1 MLDNKWSPTM
11 KRRKGTTGAWVR
23 MLHHVLCLDDE
34 EATQIQNIV
43 CKKLR
48 QLGKDPDKIIAESP
62 FR

>member
-1 MLDNKWSPTM
+1 M

-23 MLHHVLCLDDE
+23 MLHHVLCLNDN
-34 EATQIQNIV
+34 EATEIQNIV
-43 CKKLR
+43 CKELR